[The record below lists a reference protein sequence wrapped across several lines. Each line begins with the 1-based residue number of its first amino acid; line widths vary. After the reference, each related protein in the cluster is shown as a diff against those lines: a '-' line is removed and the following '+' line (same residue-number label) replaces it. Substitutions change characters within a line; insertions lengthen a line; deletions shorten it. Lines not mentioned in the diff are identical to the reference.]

1 MDYFVVKNIFFCFLD
16 FLTTI
21 PMFIIVLV
29 FLFGL
34 GYSLKKM
41 SLQENVQYK
50 TLEKKYKKIIEDRK
64 NRKG

>member
-1 MDYFVVKNIFFCFLD
+1 MDYFVVKNIFFSFLD

-21 PMFIIVLV
+21 PMLIIVLV

-41 SLQENVQYK
+41 SLQENLQYK

>member
-1 MDYFVVKNIFFCFLD
+1 MDYFVVKNIFFSFLD

>member
-1 MDYFVVKNIFFCFLD
+1 
-16 FLTTI
+16 
-21 PMFIIVLV
+21 MFIIVLV

-41 SLQENVQYK
+41 SLQENLQYK